1 MSSQPQKKTKYI
13 VRERKLYSL
22 ACWNDE
28 IFSHGLLSERKL
40 NSKFYIDNVIHD
52 PCNFNQII
60 WKPQHDIAFIS
71 FIRNINSAD
80 ISSDLIAAGHIIS
93 TLAVK
98 CKAINSLTSARQV
111 DVYPGWRIIHL
122 CSAVFTLPLVT
133 RRSKPQV
140 GELLLRVSCPPTQLT
155 LFRQSS

>member
-80 ISSDLIAAGHIIS
+80 IYSDLIAAGHIIVIS

-98 CKAINSLTSARQV
+98 CKV
-111 DVYPGWRIIHL
+111 
-122 CSAVFTLPLVT
+122 
-133 RRSKPQV
+133 
-140 GELLLRVSCPPTQLT
+140 
-155 LFRQSS
+155 